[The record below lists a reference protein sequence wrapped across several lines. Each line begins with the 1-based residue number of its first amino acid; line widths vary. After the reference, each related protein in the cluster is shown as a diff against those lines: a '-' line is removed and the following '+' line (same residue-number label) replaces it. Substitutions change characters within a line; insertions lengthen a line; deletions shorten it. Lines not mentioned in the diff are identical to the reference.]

1 MRWLVEKALAAP
13 FMVVA
18 CAAGLLGVGIWSY
31 TRMDIEAYPNPVAP
45 MIEVINRPDGVR
57 RRWSAT

>member
-18 CAAGLLGVGIWSY
+18 CVAGLLGFGIWS
-31 TRMDIEAYPNPVAP
+31 
-45 MIEVINRPDGVR
+45 
-57 RRWSAT
+57 